1 MKSKTSLPVSYR
13 LAVTSRVLAA
23 VVGGYLMAS
32 LASICLALW
41 LPTSRAD
48 AVITGM
54 MSSFVFYLLAV
65 LWCFACRSAARA
77 WFGRDAA
84 QRGICHAGGGGLL
97 DGTHMKE
104 GFRQAMAWLHTWAG
118 LIFGWLLFAIFLTGT
133 LSYFKDE
140 ISHWMQPEV
149 QAHPLDDARSLMV
162 AQTYL
167 QQQAPKAARWFI
179 TLPDSRDPGLS
190 VMWQDKVDPG
200 KRGNFI
206 QKTLDP
212 VSGQPVQARESMGGE
227 FFYRFHF
234 QLQMPHPWGRWLS
247 TIAAMVMFVALVTG
261 IITHKKIFKD
271 FFTFRPRKGQRSW
284 LDGHNAV
291 GVLVL
296 PFHLMITYSSL
307 VIFMSLVMPAPI
319 LASYG
324 NDTRAF
330 FSEVF
335 PATDNAPALG
345 EPAPLKSLVPMY
357 EEARR
362 QWAGGHVGRLAVNN
376 PSDVNASVN
385 VFRAGSDRVVH
396 DFGSTVSFNGST
408 GELLRVSGE
417 QSLPAVIGGSFYGLH
432 MGHFAGPVLRWLYFI
447 CGLAGTA
454 MIGTGLVIWLGK
466 RQLKHAKASVM
477 PFELRLVEVLNI
489 ASMAGL
495 MIAIAAF
502 FWANRVLPV
511 SFAERSDGEVQTF
524 FIAWGLSLLH
534 AILRRGRQGWV
545 EQLSVG
551 ALLFVTIP
559 LLNALT
565 TSSHLGVSLATGD
578 WAMAGFDLTCLASG
592 VFLAW
597 AAWKMQHRTA
607 PAPKAERART
617 LTLKQEAN

>member
-1 MKSKTSLPVSYR
+1 
-13 LAVTSRVLAA
+13 
-23 VVGGYLMAS
+23 
-32 LASICLALW
+32 
-41 LPTSRAD
+41 
-48 AVITGM
+48 
-54 MSSFVFYLLAV
+54 
-65 LWCFACRSAARA
+65 
-77 WFGRDAA
+77 
-84 QRGICHAGGGGLL
+84 
-97 DGTHMKE
+97 MKE
-104 GFRQAMAWLHTWAG
+104 GFRQAMAWLHTWTG

-149 QAHPLDDARSLMV
+149 QAHPLDDARSLTV

-167 QQQAPKAARWFI
+167 QQQAPHAARWFI
-179 TLPDSRDPGLS
+179 TLPDRRNPSLS
-190 VMWQDKVDPG
+190 VRWQDKVNLG
-200 KRGNFI
+200 KRGSFI
-206 QKTLDP
+206 RKTLDP

-247 TIAAMVMFVALVTG
+247 TICAMVMFVALITG

-271 FFTFRPRKGQRSW
+271 FFIFRPRKGQRSW

-324 NDTRAF
+324 NDPRAF

-335 PATDNAPALG
+335 PATNNAPALG
-345 EPAPLKSLVPMY
+345 RPAPLKSLVPMY
-357 EEARR
+357 EEARQ
-362 QWAGGHVGRLAVNN
+362 QWAGGHAGQLAVNN

-408 GELLRVSGE
+408 GELLQVSGE

-489 ASMAGL
+489 ASMSGL
-495 MIAIAAF
+495 IIAIAAF
-502 FWANRVLPV
+502 FWANRVLPA
-511 SFAERSDGEVQTF
+511 SFAERSDWEVQTF

-534 AILRRGRQGWV
+534 ALLRRGRQGWI
-545 EQLSVG
+545 EQLSAG
-551 ALLFVTIP
+551 ALLFGAIP

-597 AAWKMQHRTA
+597 AAWKMQQRTA
-607 PAPKAERART
+607 PVPKAERARP

>member
-1 MKSKTSLPVSYR
+1 
-13 LAVTSRVLAA
+13 
-23 VVGGYLMAS
+23 
-32 LASICLALW
+32 
-41 LPTSRAD
+41 
-48 AVITGM
+48 
-54 MSSFVFYLLAV
+54 
-65 LWCFACRSAARA
+65 
-77 WFGRDAA
+77 
-84 QRGICHAGGGGLL
+84 
-97 DGTHMKE
+97 MKE

-149 QAHPLDDARSLMV
+149 QARPMDDTRSLSV

-167 QQQAPKAARWFI
+167 QQVAPTAARWFI

-200 KRGNFI
+200 KRGNFV

-212 VSGQPVQARESMGGE
+212 VSGQAVQARDSMGGE

-247 TIAAMVMFVALVTG
+247 TAAAMVMFVALITG

-307 VIFMSLVMPAPI
+307 VIFMSMVMPAPI

-330 FSEVF
+330 FNEVF

-345 EPAPLKSLVPMY
+345 QPGQLKSLVPMY
-357 EEARR
+357 EQARA
-362 QWAGGHVGRLAVNN
+362 QWAGGHVGRVAVNN
-376 PSDVNASVN
+376 PGDANASVN
-385 VFRAGSDRVVH
+385 VFRAASDRVVH
-396 DFGSTVSFNGST
+396 DFGSTVSFSGVS

-466 RQLKHAKASVM
+466 RQLKHAKTGVM

-489 ASMAGL
+489 ASMSGL

-502 FWANRVLPV
+502 FWANRLLPASV
-511 SFAERSDGEVQTF
+511 AERSGWEVQTF

-534 AILRRGRQGWV
+534 AILRRGRRGWV
-545 EQLSVG
+545 EQLSFG
-551 ALLFVTIP
+551 ALLFVAIP

-565 TSSHLGVSLATGD
+565 TSHALDVSLATGD

-597 AAWKMQHRTA
+597 AAWKMQRRAA
-607 PAPKAERART
+607 PAPKAARS
-617 LTLKQEAN
+617 LNLKSQVH